1 MAMHARSLEV
11 QRLAATDL
19 VAMAQCM
26 AIDAEVFPYA
36 SIPFGLPAGLRTWVA
51 RGEDADRVSRVIGFL
66 AGTFRSTSFYI
77 QGLAV
82 GVAARRSG
90 VGRALLHAAVAE
102 ARARGI
108 GSVYLHVGVTNRPA
122 VLLYDSEGFEVRG
135 TVRDFYRPGVYPVRD
150 AYEMVLRVRR
160 SA

>member
-1 MAMHARSLEV
+1 MALHARSLEV
-11 QRLAATDL
+11 ERLPATDL

-51 RGEDADRVSRVIGFL
+51 RRDDPGRILGFL
-66 AGTFRSTSFYI
+66 AGTFRSASFYI

-82 GVAARRSG
+82 TLAARRSG
-90 VGRALLHAAVAE
+90 VGRALLRAAVAE

-108 GSVYLHVGVTNRPA
+108 GFVHLHVGVTNQGA
-122 VLLYDSEGFEVRG
+122 ILLYDSEGFEVRA
-135 TVRDFYRPGVYPVRD
+135 TVRDFYRLGVYPVRD
-150 AYEMVLRVRR
+150 AYEMVLRLGR